1 MANYSVTITSSQ
13 FASKPQPA
21 RHRMIYGLLKE
32 EMDREGGLHALQL
45 KTRTPEE
52 DERIAQREAEGK

>member
-1 MANYSVTITSSQ
+1 MTVTSSQ

-21 RHRMIYGLLKE
+21 RHRMIYSLLKE

-52 DERIAQREAEGK
+52 DEKIAQKEAEGK